1 MKGVILL
8 ARVIQLFLRLPNGVL
23 N

>member
-1 MKGVILL
+1 MRDVILL
-8 ARVIQLFLRLPNGVL
+8 ARVIQLFARLPNGVR

>member
-1 MKGVILL
+1 MKDVILL

>member
-1 MKGVILL
+1 MRDVILL
-8 ARVIQLFLRLPNGVL
+8 ARVIQLFMRLPNGVL